1 MDINKEENLLNKD
14 NRELKEIFD
23 DNDDNKGN
31 NEFERNYIKP
41 QENTNNNQL
50 TKMINDIDTNSDD
63 SSTPIGKKEMNT
75 LLLNLNSYWLELIGS
90 ISLMI
95 SLFIY
100 EILVFVALD
109 IIAPIF
115 AKGNVD
121 MEAIKQAFDIIF
133 QDFGIKWLFFITMS
147 QHLSVGFFC
156 LTTFSNMF
164 HETKNI
170 KKFFI
175 MNILKVAIFYGF
187 SILILKVMIKD
198 GLGGFFISKIDEVK
212 KEAEKKGETK
222 SFENIYTLFEMLI
235 DKFCNIVSNFLS
247 TYNTFL
253 EKTVLGSIYIFLF
266 SEPKVLEG
274 KKMLYFRLLSAIP
287 ISFIIISIILRALH
301 NTEVIELNEY
311 VLPLLL
317 GPKITV
323 YGFFISTLLTIKYK
337 SLAYNVF
344 DEENYIEP
352 RVFTKIGSK
361 NFGIFGILELLIGLF
376 CPSWSVVGI
385 GGKYLLVLCAPIMAL
400 YDYKRKYK
408 VTFPFCRKGDMSACL
423 KITLNIFGYFII
435 AIFGLIIFLYATL
448 LIKKYIAPVIDLILE
463 NFDMVVDVL
472 SFIL

>member
-1 MDINKEENLLNKD
+1 MDINKEENLVNK
-14 NRELKEIFD
+14 NNTELKEMFGDYD
-23 DNDDNKGN
+23 DSKGN
-31 NEFERNYIKP
+31 NGLDINYSKP
-41 QENTNNNQL
+41 NENNQL
-50 TKMINDIDTNSDD
+50 TKDINDVDTESND
-63 SSTPIGKKEMNT
+63 SSAPIGKKTMNT
-75 LLLNLNSYWLELIGS
+75 LLQNLNSYWLELLGS

-100 EILVFVALD
+100 EVLGIVAVDTVL
-109 IIAPIF
+109 PIF
-115 AKGNVD
+115 QDGKVD
-121 MEAIKQAFDIIF
+121 FKKINEAYEIIF
-133 QDFGIKWLFFITMS
+133 KDFGIKWLFFITMS

-175 MNILKVAIFYGF
+175 INILKVAIFYGF
-187 SILILKVMIKD
+187 SIFILEVIIKD
-198 GLGGFFISKIDEVK
+198 GIGGYFKSKIDEVK
-212 KEAEKKGETK
+212 KDAEKKGK
-222 SFENIYTLFEMLI
+222 IVSFEKTYLIFEMLI
-235 DKFCNIVSNFLS
+235 DKFCNVASNFLS

-253 EKTVLGSIYIFLF
+253 EKTVLGFLYISLF
-266 SEPKVLEG
+266 YEPKALEG
-274 KKMLYFRLLSAIP
+274 KKILFFRLLATIP

-337 SLAYNVF
+337 SLSYNVF
-344 DEENYIEP
+344 DEENYIDS

-376 CPSWSVVGI
+376 CPSWSAIGI
-385 GGKYLLVLCAPIMAL
+385 GGKYLLVLCAPIMTL

-408 VTFPFCRKGDMSACL
+408 VTFPFCKKGDMSRCL
-423 KITLNIFGYFII
+423 KIVLNIFGYFILTI
-435 AIFGLIIFLYATL
+435 LAIL
-448 LIKKYIAPVIDLILE
+448 LLMFAIEFVNEYIAPILE
-463 NFDMVVDVL
+463 FILDNFDLVVMVIEEFL
-472 SFIL
+472 

>member
-1 MDINKEENLLNKD
+1 MDINKEENLLNKE

-23 DNDDNKGN
+23 DNDDTKGN
-31 NEFERNYIKP
+31 NEVEINYNKTK
-41 QENTNNNQL
+41 ENTNTNQL
-50 TKMINDIDTNSDD
+50 TKMINDIDTDSDD

-75 LLLNLNSYWLELIGS
+75 LLLNLNSYWLELFGS

-100 EILVFVALD
+100 EILAFVAID
-109 IIAPIF
+109 IILPIF
-115 AKGNVD
+115 TEGNIKS
-121 MEAIKQAFDIIF
+121 ESFKQAFEIIF
-133 QDFGIKWLFFITMS
+133 KELGIKWLFFITMS

-170 KKFFI
+170 KKFFL

-187 SILILKVMIKD
+187 SVLILKVLIKD
-198 GLGGFFISKIDEVK
+198 SLGGFFKSRIDDAK
-212 KEAEKKGETK
+212 KEAEKEGKTVSYEKTY
-222 SFENIYTLFEMLI
+222 IIFEMLI
-235 DKFCNIVSNFLS
+235 DKLCNIVSNFLS

-253 EKTVLGSIYIFLF
+253 EKTVLGSMYIFLF
-266 SEPKVLEG
+266 NKPKVLEG
-274 KKMLYFRLLSAIP
+274 KKMLFFRLLSVIP
-287 ISFIIISIILRALH
+287 ISFIIISVILRALH

-311 VLPLLL
+311 VLPILL

-344 DEENYIEP
+344 DKENYIEP
-352 RVFTKIGSK
+352 RIFTKIGSK
-361 NFGIFGILELLIGLF
+361 NFGIFGIFELLIGLI

-400 YDYKRKYK
+400 YDYKKKYK
-408 VTFPFCRKGDMSACL
+408 VTFPFCKKGDMSACL
-423 KITLNIFGYFII
+423 KIILNIIGYFII
-435 AIFGLIIFLYATL
+435 SVFGFIIFIFVAEMLS
-448 LIKKYIAPVIDLILE
+448 KYIFPIIDLLLE
-463 NFDMVVDVL
+463 NFDMVVEVL
-472 SFIL
+472 EFIL

>member
-1 MDINKEENLLNKD
+1 MDINKEENLVNKD
-14 NRELKEIFD
+14 NTELKEMFGDYD
-23 DNDDNKGN
+23 DTKGN
-31 NEFERNYIKP
+31 NEIDINYSKP
-41 QENTNNNQL
+41 KENNQL
-50 TKMINDIDTNSDD
+50 SKNINDNDLESND
-63 SSTPIGKKEMNT
+63 SSAPIGKKTMNT
-75 LLLNLNSYWLELIGS
+75 LLQNLNSYWLELLGS

-100 EILVFVALD
+100 EVLGIVA
-109 IIAPIF
+109 
-115 AKGNVD
+115 VD
-121 MEAIKQAFDIIF
+121 TVLPIF
-133 QDFGIKWLFFITMS
+133 QDGKVNFKKINEAYEIIFKEFGIKWLFFITMS

-175 MNILKVAIFYGF
+175 INILKVAIFYGF
-187 SILILKVMIKD
+187 SIFILEVIIKD
-198 GLGGFFISKIDEVK
+198 GIGGYFKSKIDEVK
-212 KEAEKKGETK
+212 KDAEKKGK
-222 SFENIYTLFEMLI
+222 VVSFEKTYLIFEMLI
-235 DKFCNIVSNFLS
+235 DKFCNVASNFLS

-253 EKTVLGSIYIFLF
+253 EKTVLGFLYISLF
-266 SEPKVLEG
+266 YEPKALEG
-274 KKMLYFRLLSAIP
+274 KKILFFRLLATIP
-287 ISFIIISIILRALH
+287 ISFIIISVILRALH

-448 LIKKYIAPVIDLILE
+448 LIKKCIAPVIDLILE

>member
-1 MDINKEENLLNKD
+1 MDINKEENLVNK
-14 NRELKEIFD
+14 NNTELKEMFGDYD
-23 DNDDNKGN
+23 DSKGN
-31 NEFERNYIKP
+31 NGLDINNSKP
-41 QENTNNNQL
+41 NENNQL
-50 TKMINDIDTNSDD
+50 TKDINDVDTESND
-63 SSTPIGKKEMNT
+63 SSAPIGKKTMNT
-75 LLLNLNSYWLELIGS
+75 LLQNLNSYWLELLGS

-100 EILVFVALD
+100 EVLGIVA
-109 IIAPIF
+109 
-115 AKGNVD
+115 VD
-121 MEAIKQAFDIIF
+121 TVLPIF
-133 QDFGIKWLFFITMS
+133 QDGKVDFKKINEAYEIIFKEFGIKWLFFITMS

-175 MNILKVAIFYGF
+175 INILKVAIFYGF
-187 SILILKVMIKD
+187 SIFILEVIIKD
-198 GLGGFFISKIDEVK
+198 GIGGYFKSKIDEVK
-212 KEAEKKGETK
+212 KDAEKKGK
-222 SFENIYTLFEMLI
+222 VVSFEKTYLIFEMLI
-235 DKFCNIVSNFLS
+235 DKFCNVASNFLS

-253 EKTVLGSIYIFLF
+253 EKTVLGFLYISLF
-266 SEPKVLEG
+266 YEPKALEG
-274 KKMLYFRLLSAIP
+274 KKILFFRLLATIP

-337 SLAYNVF
+337 SLSYNVF
-344 DEENYIEP
+344 DEENYIDS

-376 CPSWSVVGI
+376 CPNWKVIGI
-385 GGKYLLVLCAPIMAL
+385 GGKYLLVLCAPIMTL

-408 VTFPFCRKGDMSACL
+408 VTFPFCKKGDMSRCL
-423 KITLNIFGYFII
+423 KIVLNIFGYFILTI
-435 AIFGLIIFLYATL
+435 LAIL
-448 LIKKYIAPVIDLILE
+448 LLMFAIEFVNEYIAPILE
-463 NFDMVVDVL
+463 FILDNFDLVVMVIEEFL
-472 SFIL
+472 

>member
-23 DNDDNKGN
+23 NNDDTKGN
-31 NEFERNYIKP
+31 NEFERNYSKP
-41 QENTNNNQL
+41 KENNNNNQL
-50 TKMINDIDTNSDD
+50 TKMINDIDSDSDD

-100 EILVFVALD
+100 EILAIVA
-109 IIAPIF
+109 IVTIAPIF
-115 AKGNVD
+115 MSGNFNMD
-121 MEAIKQAFDIIF
+121 TFQQAFEIIF
-133 QDFGIKWLFFITMS
+133 KDFGIKWLFFITMS

-164 HETKNI
+164 HETKSI

-198 GLGGFFISKIDEVK
+198 GLGGFFKSKIDEVK
-212 KEAEKKGETK
+212 KEAEKKGETQ
-222 SFENIYTLFEMLI
+222 SYENIYTLFENLI

-253 EKTVLGSIYIFLF
+253 EKIVLGSIYIFLF

-337 SLAYNVF
+337 SLSYNVF

-361 NFGIFGILELLIGLF
+361 NFGIFGILELIIGLF

-408 VTFPFCRKGDMSACL
+408 VSFPFCKKGDMSACL
-423 KITLNIFGYFII
+423 KIILNIFGYFII
-435 AIFGLIIFLYATL
+435 SIFGLIIFSIATV
-448 LIKKYIAPVIDLILE
+448 LISDYIVPIINLILE
-463 NFDMVVDVL
+463 NFDMVVEVL
-472 SFIL
+472 NFIL